1 MITSVSERDLRV
13 FDILGDGVIIHDGKK
28 ILYTNSAAGE
38 LVGLSSS
45 DELKGLP
52 LSKVFPPEEWIRMR
66 EELRM
71 ILQNGS
77 STQKERVCRFSVK
90 DAGVRVISVKS
101 SAVDFRGKRR
111 IMTVLREISEK
122 TMIGEFL
129 AEMDILRSA
138 VDILLKE
145 EMDAPYKLGKALYEG
160 IRKLLPE
167 VGVCIGTVYKD
178 RIVIDFGRVE
188 AFVMKNHV
196 IDRKT
201 EKGVIAYLVDK
212 GETLYLPNVFDFD
225 RDGYKTISLG
235 IPDKVPMTY
244 YGLLVRVK
252 NRIRG
257 FLTFMRRGFDAFTD
271 DEKEFFRML
280 RDQVALAFRISDMV
294 SEIHEEKEKY
304 HELAMKD
311 ALTGAYSRHFFN
323 EWIEKHEELL
333 KRRGGV
339 TSLIIIDV
347 DNLKAINDS
356 YGHLTGDEVLKEIV
370 RTIVD
375 HIRSMDMVVRYGG
388 DEFLIVL
395 PDTDEEKAEKVV
407 GRIEKALEGLS
418 EDFGFKISFSYG
430 ISSLSREKTYL
441 KALRDADSK
450 LYKMKFRGIS

>member
-145 EMDAPYKLGKALYEG
+145 EMDAPYKLGKALY
-160 IRKLLPE
+160 
-167 VGVCIGTVYKD
+167 
-178 RIVIDFGRVE
+178 
-188 AFVMKNHV
+188 
-196 IDRKT
+196 
-201 EKGVIAYLVDK
+201 
-212 GETLYLPNVFDFD
+212 
-225 RDGYKTISLG
+225 
-235 IPDKVPMTY
+235 
-244 YGLLVRVK
+244 
-252 NRIRG
+252 
-257 FLTFMRRGFDAFTD
+257 
-271 DEKEFFRML
+271 
-280 RDQVALAFRISDMV
+280 
-294 SEIHEEKEKY
+294 
-304 HELAMKD
+304 
-311 ALTGAYSRHFFN
+311 
-323 EWIEKHEELL
+323 
-333 KRRGGV
+333 
-339 TSLIIIDV
+339 
-347 DNLKAINDS
+347 
-356 YGHLTGDEVLKEIV
+356 
-370 RTIVD
+370 
-375 HIRSMDMVVRYGG
+375 
-388 DEFLIVL
+388 
-395 PDTDEEKAEKVV
+395 
-407 GRIEKALEGLS
+407 
-418 EDFGFKISFSYG
+418 
-430 ISSLSREKTYL
+430 
-441 KALRDADSK
+441 
-450 LYKMKFRGIS
+450 